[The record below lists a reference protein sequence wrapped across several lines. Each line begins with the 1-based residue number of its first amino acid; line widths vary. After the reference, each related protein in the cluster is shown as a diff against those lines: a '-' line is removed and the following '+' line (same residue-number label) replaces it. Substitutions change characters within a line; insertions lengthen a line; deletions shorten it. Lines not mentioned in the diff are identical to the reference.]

1 MMRFEKIKTYDTY
14 TLKFKSDIELE
25 SGNLGLLD
33 DINKLKIYGQITKI
47 AYLDNTSDLEF
58 KFNNSRCVMV
68 KIISKNKDC
77 YVGDFICFSSPKE
90 IMRETL
96 CIDIDEKI
104 KKIVRGF
111 MIESYLEDGRQNE
124 PEVFGKSITDPCLG
138 WDNTAQL
145 VHEIYDTLGK

>member
-1 MMRFEKIKTYDTY
+1 MRFEKIKTYDTY

-104 KKIVRGF
+104 KKIEPKHF
-111 MIESYLEDGRQNE
+111 ILMINKQKHIVIMSGNDTQDKIANE
-124 PEVFGKSITDPCLG
+124 QKSKLKK
-138 WDNTAQL
+138 
-145 VHEIYDTLGK
+145 EI